1 MFANIRTERE
11 QKVQRDNEI
20 ETSLNAD
27 REYYAFAAWIR
38 TQLIDHG
45 HVLLICKGSNVYCS
59 KSNPH
64 IYTHISVFDR
74 IAKDLDENGVSI
86 QYGYPNRDTKRQKIT
101 LSLE

>member
-11 QKVQRDNEI
+11 QKVRRDNEI
-20 ETSLNAD
+20 KTPHYAN
-27 REYYAFAAWIR
+27 REYDAFATWIK

-45 HVLLICKGSNVYCS
+45 HVLLICKGSSVYCP

-64 IYTHISVFDR
+64 ITIHISVFDR